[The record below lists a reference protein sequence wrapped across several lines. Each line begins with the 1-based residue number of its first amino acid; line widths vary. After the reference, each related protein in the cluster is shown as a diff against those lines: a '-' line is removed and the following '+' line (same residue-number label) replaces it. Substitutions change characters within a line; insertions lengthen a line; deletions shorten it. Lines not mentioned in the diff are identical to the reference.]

1 MVKILFSVSPQLF
14 CRALPTTGSNSLLP
28 FTFTLYT
35 DMQNYTPFFSNAV
48 FSTFTFFPDKQDFPP
63 LWLISSLFSEFPTVH
78 QYLGKGL
85 PK

>member
-1 MVKILFSVSPQLF
+1 
-14 CRALPTTGSNSLLP
+14 
-28 FTFTLYT
+28 
-35 DMQNYTPFFSNAV
+35 MQNYTPFFSNAV